1 MICLINVINTLN
13 DKKEPVGHGLKTL
26 KEFSEY
32 FDEDVKILA
41 SKEYI
46 KKLRGKREI
55 LPFSLYSGKNN
66 SNSLKILCNYFI
78 SLIKAKSDILLYT
91 IASEPLLWG
100 IAFFKGNQK
109 IVIITYEHWDIYME
123 RKLANNPIRR
133 FLLKRGLSR
142 LDGCIIT
149 NTLYK
154 IRKPYIRIPDFC
166 ISDRIKKINKKK
178 KINACVCLGEM
189 RYGKDIEGLI
199 KVIRK
204 TDIPLL
210 VAGSFQ
216 DIELYY
222 RVQRYKTNNITIKNK
237 NLDYKNYIQYLSKYK
252 YVILP
257 YDAEFYDGRTSGV
270 LLEGIF
276 LNAIPIAPK
285 NLLEQNKIQG
295 LGYNNISEIPNL
307 IYLYEKGEFTV
318 KNNLEKYEVERHR
331 KNVKKFMKYLSS
343 I

>member
-1 MICLINVINTLN
+1 MLCLINVMNTLN

-26 KEFSEY
+26 KDFSEY

-46 KKLRGKREI
+46 RKLKGKKGT
-55 LPFSLYSGKNN
+55 LPFSLYSGKDN

-78 SLIKAKSDILLYT
+78 SLIKAKSNVLLYT

-100 IAFFKGNQK
+100 IALFKGNQK

-154 IRKPYIRIPDFC
+154 IQKPYIRIPDFC
-166 ISDRIKKINKKK
+166 ISDRIKKYNKKE

-199 KVIRK
+199 KIIRK
-204 TDIPLL
+204 TDIPLFI
-210 VAGSFQ
+210 AGSFQ
-216 DIELYY
+216 DKELYY
-222 RVQRYKTNNITIKNK
+222 KVQRYKSSNIRIENK
-237 NLDYKNYIQYLSKYK
+237 NLEYKRYIRYLSAYK
-252 YVILP
+252 YVVLP
-257 YDAEFYDGRTSGV
+257 YNAEYYDGRTSGV

-276 LNAIPIAPK
+276 LGAIPIAPK
-285 NLLEQNKIQG
+285 NLLDQNRIQG
-295 LGYNNISEIPNL
+295 LGYNNISEIPKL
-307 IYLYEKGEFTV
+307 INLYEKGKITV
-318 KNNLEKYEVERHR
+318 ENNLEKYEVEKYKR
-331 KNVKKFMKYLSS
+331 KLQKFIKFLNS